1 MSPESVAR
9 RIVRAMEAGRP
20 EIILSAG
27 GNLLVWLDRLCPPLA
42 GWVLRRWG

>member
-1 MSPESVAR
+1 MTPEAVAR
-9 RIVRAMEAGRP
+9 RIVRAIRTGRR

-42 GWVLRRWG
+42 SWVLRRWG